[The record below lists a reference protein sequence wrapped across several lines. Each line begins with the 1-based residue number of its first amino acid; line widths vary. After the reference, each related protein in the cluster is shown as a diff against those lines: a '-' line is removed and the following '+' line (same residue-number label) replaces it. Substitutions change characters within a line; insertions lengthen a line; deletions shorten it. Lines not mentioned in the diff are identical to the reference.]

1 MIQSCR
7 LEAMLAAE
15 SCHRCGRCYRN
26 RSSCRPP
33 CCGNYMVTVG
43 RRRPQLDLNRM
54 IRVLVCMAVSQ
65 FFYFFFFSST
75 SRQANQVI
83 SGANNNN
90 TNITNFIQPLN
101 IPLIKM

>member
-54 IRVLVCMAVSQ
+54 ICVLVCMAVSQ
-65 FFYFFFFSST
+65 FFTFSSFPQQAG
-75 SRQANQVI
+75 RQIRSSLVLIIILILLI
-83 SGANNNN
+83 SSS
-90 TNITNFIQPLN
+90 L
-101 IPLIKM
+101 